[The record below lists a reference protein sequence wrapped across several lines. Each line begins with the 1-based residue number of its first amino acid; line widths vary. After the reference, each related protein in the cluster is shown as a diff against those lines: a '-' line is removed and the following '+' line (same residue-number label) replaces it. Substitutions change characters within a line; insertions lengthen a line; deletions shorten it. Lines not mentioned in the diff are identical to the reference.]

1 MNGSSKIAKK
11 AANAVAVPATS
22 TPPMPSSSG
31 AWLGKRITILRKD
44 ADFVRVH
51 ADYLRARRDQS
62 DAMRDLIDSRI
73 SVAKTMAKLAALSEI
88 VEHEYRLGHRERE
101 HELHLLDIQH
111 QTEAVTAHIALAEV
125 QARLAAISPHAPA
138 LPTPTPAAGGLAPS
152 EIEEILQALPEISP
166 ETLHTLSLMLKGRL
180 KEKSE

>member
-1 MNGSSKIAKK
+1 MSGSRKIIKNP
-11 AANAVAVPATS
+11 ANAITTPSSSPPA
-22 TPPMPSSSG
+22 MPSSSG
-31 AWLGKRITILRKD
+31 AWIGTRTTILRKD
-44 ADFVRVH
+44 ADFVHVH
-51 ADYLRARRDQS
+51 ADYLRARREQS
-62 DAMRDLIDSRI
+62 DAMRDLIESRLG
-73 SVAKTMAKLAALSEI
+73 VAKTMAKLASLGEI
-88 VEHEYRLGHRERE
+88 VEHEYRLGHRDRE
-101 HELHLLDIQH
+101 HELHLLDIHH

-138 LPTPTPAAGGLAPS
+138 LPTPTTGAGGLSPS

>member
-1 MNGSSKIAKK
+1 MSGSSKIVTKRM
-11 AANAVAVPATS
+11 NAVAAPAPS

-31 AWLGKRITILRKD
+31 AWLGKRTTILRKD

-51 ADYLRARRDQS
+51 ADYLRARCDQS
-62 DAMRDLIDSRI
+62 DAMRELIDSRI
-73 SVAKTMAKLAALSEI
+73 GVAKTMAKLAALSEI

-101 HELHLLDIQH
+101 HELHLFDIHH

-138 LPTPTPAAGGLAPS
+138 LPTPAAGGGLSPD
-152 EIEEILQALPEISP
+152 EIEEILQVLPEISP